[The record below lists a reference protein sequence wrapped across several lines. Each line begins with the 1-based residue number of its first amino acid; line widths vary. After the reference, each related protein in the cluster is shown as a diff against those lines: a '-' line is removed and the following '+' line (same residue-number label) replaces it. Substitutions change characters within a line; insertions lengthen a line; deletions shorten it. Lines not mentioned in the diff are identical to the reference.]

1 MKKFKIY
8 KIVILIIIFAAIL
21 LFLAD
26 YYYYIALDDKIK
38 KNKSLYDYIV
48 KYQDKT
54 ETEIN
59 NKYIYDKNT
68 NRFYRP
74 IENSNSKLKPVVIF
88 GFSSVYGL
96 NLDKNETIS
105 HNLANLTHRPIYNR
119 TKPEASLNHMY
130 YQLSNNDFYKIVPK
144 PEYILYFYV
153 SKQYVL
159 MNNKLDFCQHDVYY
173 TLKKDSLAKNNKI
186 SILKKSYLIA
196 QLNIAK
202 FKKSG
207 IKHFLNDKNNKLFEK
222 ILLESKNKQKKHWK
236 NDTKF
241 IVIICSKPCDSENK
255 IFSKLNKN
263 GFKIIELYK
272 YIDIE
277 NKKYKDGS
285 RPNAKYWQ
293 DAAKI
298 IVKEL
303 KL

>member
-1 MKKFKIY
+1 MESC
-8 KIVILIIIFAAIL
+8 ILS
-21 LFLAD
+21 FL
-26 YYYYIALDDKIK
+26 
-38 KNKSLYDYIV
+38 
-48 KYQDKT
+48 
-54 ETEIN
+54 
-59 NKYIYDKNT
+59 
-68 NRFYRP
+68 
-74 IENSNSKLKPVVIF
+74 
-88 GFSSVYGL
+88 
-96 NLDKNETIS
+96 
-105 HNLANLTHRPIYNR
+105 
-119 TKPEASLNHMY
+119 
-130 YQLSNNDFYKIVPK
+130 
-144 PEYILYFYV
+144 
-153 SKQYVL
+153 
-159 MNNKLDFCQHDVYY
+159 YY

-222 ILLESKNKQKKHWK
+222 ILLESKKQAKKHWK
-236 NDTKF
+236 NDAKF